1 MRDYT
6 ASFTYL
12 RIKYSV
18 RMTTS
23 INAIIFDLGNVL
35 LGWDARALYQR
46 LLPDPQAV
54 DSFLEQI
61 RFSEWNAQQD
71 AGRPFREG
79 VAELSRQFPQ
89 HARLIQAYD
98 THWQESITGTYDE
111 TIEIARELK
120 QAGWSLYLLSNF
132 SAEKFELI
140 RDQHSFL
147 SLFDDMIISGE
158 HRLIKP
164 DPAIF
169 EFTLERI
176 GRQAHECLF
185 IDDSLPNVEAA
196 RSLGFKA
203 IHYHSPSQ
211 LRSELLH
218 LNIHGI
224 TP

>member
-140 RDQHSFL
+140 R
-147 SLFDDMIISGE
+147 
-158 HRLIKP
+158 
-164 DPAIF
+164 F
-169 EFTLERI
+169 EFTLEQI

>member
-46 LLPDPQAV
+46 FLLDPQAV

-89 HARLIQAYD
+89 HAHLIQAYD

-120 QAGWSLYLLSNF
+120 QAGWSLYLLTNF

>member
-1 MRDYT
+1 M
-6 ASFTYL
+6 
-12 RIKYSV
+12 
-18 RMTTS
+18 
-23 INAIIFDLGNVL
+23 NAIIFDLGNVL

-89 HARLIQAYD
+89 HVRLIQAYD
-98 THWQESITGTYDE
+98 THWQESITGTHE
-111 TIEIARELK
+111 GTIQIARELK
-120 QAGWSLYLLSNF
+120 RAGWSLYLLSNF

-140 RDQHSFL
+140 RKQHSFL
-147 SLFDDMIISGE
+147 NLFDDMIISGE
-158 HRLIKP
+158 HGLIKP
-164 DPAIF
+164 DPTIF
-169 EFTLERI
+169 ELTLERI

-185 IDDSLPNVEAA
+185 IDDSLPNIEAA

-211 LRSELLH
+211 LRGELLH